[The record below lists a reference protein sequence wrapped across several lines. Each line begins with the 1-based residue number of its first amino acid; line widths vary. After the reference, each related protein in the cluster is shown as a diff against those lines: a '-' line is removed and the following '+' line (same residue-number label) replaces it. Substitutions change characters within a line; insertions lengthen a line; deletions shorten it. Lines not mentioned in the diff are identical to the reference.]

1 MRADGSHS
9 HENDSNEIEKFWVL
23 HLKTLA
29 SMLDVLENIIPQM
42 ENCKVSTQVSYIYGD
57 TDLLYRFPS
66 VPSPSIFFS
75 NGYFTLFMLDSWQP
89 ILQKTRRQ

>member
-1 MRADGSHS
+1 MRAEGSHS

-42 ENCKVSTQVSYIYGD
+42 ENCKVSTQVSHI
-57 TDLLYRFPS
+57 
-66 VPSPSIFFS
+66 
-75 NGYFTLFMLDSWQP
+75 W
-89 ILQKTRRQ
+89 